1 MKIGIEGTKNL
12 SNVDDYLFWLILIA
26 GHSFRSRDHPF
37 ASGISDWSIS
47 SEDDKDKPE
56 PEVFTSTTQADPDAL
71 ANQFEEVELDD
82 GAKTANID
90 KSPQSRQIVYF
101 STEFDVIATEDEEWE
116 PSVRREWKITGR
128 RRTRPMLKFTG
139 RKKGFF

>member
-1 MKIGIEGTKNL
+1 MRGKIVIEEKTCQNAENKQTFDFGVKIGIEGTKNL

-56 PEVFTSTTQADPDAL
+56 PEVFISTTRAYADAL
-71 ANQFEEVELDD
+71 AN
-82 GAKTANID
+82 
-90 KSPQSRQIVYF
+90 
-101 STEFDVIATEDEEWE
+101 
-116 PSVRREWKITGR
+116 
-128 RRTRPMLKFTG
+128 
-139 RKKGFF
+139 